1 MDEPTQSRHPAGAGL
16 GTLLVLSTLVT
27 GWAPDGPWGSESFTR
42 GVFGLAGGFM
52 LYLAW
57 YRHTFGMWGGIP
69 ALHMWAQPK
78 SSIRILAALGIAF
91 VFTAQIIGNT
101 LENLPAPM
109 AMFIMLSGLL
119 MLLTSLYAWL
129 VIEGPLADEEE

>member
-1 MDEPTQSRHPAGAGL
+1 MDEPTQSRHPAVAGL

-57 YRHTFGMWGGIP
+57 YRHTFGVWGVIP
-69 ALHMWAQPK
+69 ALHMWTQPT

-91 VFTAQIIGNT
+91 VFTAQIIGNS

-129 VIEGPLADEEE
+129 VLEGPLGDEEE

>member
-1 MDEPTQSRHPAGAGL
+1 MDEPTQSRHPAVAGL

-57 YRHTFGMWGGIP
+57 YRHTFGMWGVIP
-69 ALHMWAQPK
+69 ALHMWTQPK

-91 VFTAQIIGNT
+91 VFTAQIIGNS

-129 VIEGPLADEEE
+129 VLEGPLGDEEE

>member
-1 MDEPTQSRHPAGAGL
+1 MAEPTPSRHPAVAGL
-16 GTLLVLSTLVT
+16 GTLLVLSTLVS

-57 YRHTFGMWGGIP
+57 YRHTFGVWCVIP
-69 ALHMWAQPK
+69 ALHMWTQPK
-78 SSIRILAALGIAF
+78 SSIRILAAMGVAF

-101 LENLPAPM
+101 LGNLPAPM

>member
-1 MDEPTQSRHPAGAGL
+1 MDAPTQSRHPAVAGL

-57 YRHTFGMWGGIP
+57 YRHTFGMWGVIP
-69 ALHMWAQPK
+69 ALHMWTQPK

-129 VIEGPLADEEE
+129 VLEGPLGDEEE

>member
-1 MDEPTQSRHPAGAGL
+1 
-16 GTLLVLSTLVT
+16 
-27 GWAPDGPWGSESFTR
+27 
-42 GVFGLAGGFM
+42 M

-57 YRHTFGMWGGIP
+57 YRQTFGVWGVIP
-69 ALHMWAQPK
+69 ALQMWTQPT

-91 VFTAQIIGNT
+91 VFTAQIIGNS

-129 VIEGPLADEEE
+129 VLEGPLGDEEE

>member
-1 MDEPTQSRHPAGAGL
+1 MDEPTQSRHPAVAGL

-57 YRHTFGMWGGIP
+57 YRHTFGMWGVIP
-69 ALHMWAQPK
+69 ALHMWTQPT

-91 VFTAQIIGNT
+91 VFTAQIIGNS

-129 VIEGPLADEEE
+129 VLEGPLGDEEE

>member
-1 MDEPTQSRHPAGAGL
+1 MAEPTQSRHPAIAGI
-16 GTLLVLSTLVT
+16 GTLLILSTLVS

-42 GVFGLAGGFM
+42 GIFGLVGGFM

-57 YRHTFGMWGGIP
+57 YRQTFGVWGVIP
-69 ALHMWAQPK
+69 ALQMWTQPT

-91 VFTAQIIGNT
+91 VFTAQIIGNS

-109 AMFIMLSGLL
+109 GMFIMLSGLL

-129 VIEGPLADEEE
+129 VLEGPLGDEEE

>member
-1 MDEPTQSRHPAGAGL
+1 MDEPTQSRHPAVAGL

-57 YRHTFGMWGGIP
+57 YRHTFGMWGVIP
-69 ALHMWAQPK
+69 ALHMWTQPK

>member
-1 MDEPTQSRHPAGAGL
+1 MDEPTQSRHPAVAGL

-57 YRHTFGMWGGIP
+57 YRHTFGVWGVIP
-69 ALHMWAQPK
+69 ALHMWTQPT

-91 VFTAQIIGNT
+91 VFTAQIIGNS

-129 VIEGPLADEEE
+129 VLEGPLSDEEE

>member
-1 MDEPTQSRHPAGAGL
+1 MDAPPPSRYPAIAGI
-16 GTLLVLSTLVT
+16 GLLLILSTLVS
-27 GWAPDGPWGSESFTR
+27 GWAPEGPWGSESFTR
-42 GVFGLAGGFM
+42 GIFGLAGGFM
-52 LYLAW
+52 LFLAW
-57 YRHTFGMWGGIP
+57 YRHTFGMWGVIP
-69 ALHMWAQPK
+69 ALHMWTQPK
-78 SSIRILAALGIAF
+78 SSTRILAALGLAF

-129 VIEGPLADEEE
+129 VFEGPLGDEEE

>member
-1 MDEPTQSRHPAGAGL
+1 MDEPTQSRHQAVAAL

-57 YRHTFGMWGGIP
+57 YRHTFGMWGVIP
-69 ALHMWAQPK
+69 ALHMWTQPK